1 MVNEFNHDKSTV
13 SYLPA
18 FILFFLP
25 MQVHLNWIECLLFL
39 IPWFEI
45 YFENKSEIAV
55 KILRLI
61 NTNNTHHNLNAISS
75 IL

>member
-1 MVNEFNHDKSTV
+1 MSSISV
-13 SYLPA
+13 SMSVISQPA

-45 YFENKSEIAV
+45 FFENKIEIVV

-61 NTNNTHHNLNAISS
+61 NTNS
-75 IL
+75 IQNILDTLLQFL